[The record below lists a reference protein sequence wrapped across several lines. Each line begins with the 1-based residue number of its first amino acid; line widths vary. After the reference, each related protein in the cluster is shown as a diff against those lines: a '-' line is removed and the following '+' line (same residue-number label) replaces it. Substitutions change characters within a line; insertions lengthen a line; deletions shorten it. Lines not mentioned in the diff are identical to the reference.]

1 MNWGDIGLILTALGG
16 FESIKWVFTRKQNAR
31 MAETKAD
38 DAEFEK
44 YQKQIDYANERLLIK
59 DQRIEEKD
67 KLLSAKDDRYHEL
80 SQTYHEQTLVL
91 RETNAKLLAKEEEI
105 GNYKAKISELL
116 AERKMKLCER
126 KGCKERQPQ
135 SGY

>member
-1 MNWGDIGLILTALGG
+1 MNWGDIGIILGALGG
-16 FESIKWVFTRKQNAR
+16 LEFIKWLFTRKQNER
-31 MAETKAD
+31 IAETKAD
-38 DAEFEK
+38 AAEFEK

-80 SQTYHEQTLVL
+80 SQKYHEQTLVL
-91 RETNAKLLAKEEEI
+91 REANALLLKKEEMI
-105 GNYKAKISELL
+105 GCLKEERAK
-116 AERKMKLCER
+116 KLCEVKKCGKR
-126 KGCKERQPQ
+126 EPQ

>member
-1 MNWGDIGLILTALGG
+1 MSWVETLCMVLGALGG
-16 FESIKWVFTRKQNAR
+16 LEFIKWLFTRKQNSR

-67 KLLSAKDDRYHEL
+67 KLLSQKDDRYHEL
-80 SQTYHEQTLVL
+80 SQKFHELTLQVKELNSVLLKKETMIGDL
-91 RETNAKLLAKEEEI
+91 REERAK
-105 GNYKAKISELL
+105 
-116 AERKMKLCER
+116 KLCEVKKCAKR
-126 KGCKERQPQ
+126 EPQ

>member
-1 MNWGDIGLILTALGG
+1 MNWGDISLILTALGG
-16 FESIKWVFTRKQNAR
+16 FEFIKWVFTRKQNAR

-44 YQKQIDYANERLLIK
+44 YQKQIDYANERLLLK

-67 KLLSAKDDRYHEL
+67 KLLSGKDDRYHEL
-80 SQTYHEQTLVL
+80 SQKYHEQTLVL
-91 RETNAKLLAKEEEI
+91 RDTNSKLLAAKEEIADLREER
-105 GNYKAKISELL
+105 AK
-116 AERKMKLCER
+116 KLCEVKKCNKR
-126 KGCKERQPQ
+126 EPQ